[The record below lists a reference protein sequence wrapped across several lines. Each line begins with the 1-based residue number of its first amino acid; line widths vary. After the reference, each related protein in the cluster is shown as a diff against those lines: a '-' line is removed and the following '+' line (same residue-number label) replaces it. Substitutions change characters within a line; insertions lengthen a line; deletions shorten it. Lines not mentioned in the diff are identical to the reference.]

1 MESWTK
7 PIENINQILFYTMYI
22 DVQFNRANFYWIFK
36 NIDDITNIYSQII
49 NMNQIYLLE
58 SIVNQK
64 IYPTK

>member
-1 MESWTK
+1 
-7 PIENINQILFYTMYI
+7 MYI